1 MQNKRRN
8 NMKDITRRTFLKGSA
23 IVTMKKG
30 LAMFIIAVLLSA
42 SFLSP
47 INAEGTPGV
56 TVNAADFPQALF
68 AKEQI
73 ETAVE
78 KLSVSE
84 TWIINIKD
92 IDTALGQEAYQIK
105 ASDHTITV
113 TGGDETGLMYGGFQV
128 AEEMELYGL
137 ESIKNEE
144 GRPSMEYRGIKFNAP
159 LDMRTPSYSDA
170 GDVAQANIKNMWDMD
185 FWKEYLDF
193 LALNRYNAFSLWNLN
208 PFPSMV
214 KVPEYPDVALNDVWR
229 TTLPFDDSY
238 NTTASNLVRPEHW
251 ENYEVLLEMTI
262 DEKIDFWRQVMA
274 YAKDRGISFYI
285 YTWNVYTYGENGKY
299 GITPYVDNDVTRD
312 YYRKSVKAMVE
323 TYPDLAGIGITAGEF
338 MDWAPG
344 MEIENEKWLWE
355 TYGLGVN
362 DALEENPER
371 NFSILHRL
379 HLTDFEAVAEIW
391 SDFKGTFDY
400 SDKYSVGHIHSS
412 TTPNFVDENFARMPD
427 GVKSW
432 LELRNDD
439 FFNLRWFDPDYIRA
453 YLGGMPEARQLRGF
467 FMGSDAY
474 IFAREYSMK
483 DPDFQGQLY
492 AKKHWAEFM
501 LWGRLGYDLSLST
514 AHLENVFALHFQ
526 DAVPRE
532 EAQQLAL
539 AMENAAKII
548 PLVTTYFWVSSDLY
562 FPEASAS
569 HISSFGFIG
578 LKTWTNSVNTQPGAG
593 VLSVPEYVD
602 ALVKGEEAPAGRTPV
617 ETAESLKASAEAAL
631 KLSEGMLLHEPAEA
645 VSLTEREF
653 WQMVHDQHMW
663 ANLGLYYAEKTAA
676 AIDLRYFHDTG
687 DEAYRESTMA
697 HVEQEIAAWK
707 SYANEFSQYFSP
719 QLYGRLQWVVYPE
732 SLIPDVESEAQIVTK
747 WRARPIKK

>member
-1 MQNKRRN
+1 MKR
-8 NMKDITRRTFLKGSA
+8 
-23 IVTMKKG
+23 
-30 LAMFIIAVLLSA
+30 IIALLLTLLLLAQAVPLCLAESA
-42 SFLSP
+42 GRL
-47 INAEGTPGV
+47 TV
-56 TVNAADFPQALF
+56 TAADLPQVLF
-68 AKEQI
+68 AKAQLEEAARKTGLAEDWTVRL
-73 ETAVE
+73 ETVDG
-78 KLSVSE
+78 S
-84 TWIINIKD
+84 
-92 IDTALGQEAYQIK
+92 LGREAYEIRVQ
-105 ASDHTITV
+105 DHVISV
-113 TGGDETGLMYGGFQV
+113 TGGDAAGLMYGGFQV
-128 AEEMELYGL
+128 AEELLLSGPEGL
-137 ESIKNEE
+137 QDQS

-170 GDVAQANIKNMWDMD
+170 GDVAQANIANMWDMD
-185 FWKEYLDF
+185 FWTEYLDF

-214 KVPEYPDVALNDVWR
+214 KVPEYPNVALDDVWR

-238 NTTASNLVRPEHW
+238 NTTASNMVRPEHW
-251 ENYEVLLEMTI
+251 ENYEVLLKISI
-262 DEKIDFWRQVMA
+262 DEKIDFWRRVMA
-274 YAKDRGISFYI
+274 YAKDRGIRFYI
-285 YTWNVYTYGENGKY
+285 YTWNVYTYGEHEQY
-299 GITPYVDNDVTRD
+299 GITPYVDNEVTRD

-362 DALEENPER
+362 DALEEDPDRE
-371 NFSILHRL
+371 FSILHRL
-379 HLTDFEAVAEIW
+379 HLTDFDAVAEIW
-391 SDFKGTFDY
+391 SGFRGTFDY

-412 TTPNFVDENFARMPD
+412 VTPNFVQENFARMPD
-427 GVKSW
+427 GIKSW

-492 AKKHWAEFM
+492 ARKHWAEFM
-501 LWGRLGYDLSLST
+501 LWGRLGYDLSVPASRFEDLI
-514 AHLENVFALHFQ
+514 ALHFR
-526 DAVPRE
+526 DAAPRE
-532 EAQQLAL
+532 DALKLAS
-539 AMENAAKII
+539 AMENAGKII
-548 PLVTTYFWVSSDLY
+548 PLVTTFFWVSSDLY

-569 HISSFGFIG
+569 HLSSFGFIG

-602 ALVKGEEAPAGRTPV
+602 ALVREEEVPTGRTPV
-617 ETAESLKASAEAAL
+617 ETADNLKASAESAL
-631 KLSEGMLLHEPAEA
+631 AISSELLLGEPAESG
-645 VSLTEREF
+645 SLQEREF
-653 WQMVHDQHMW
+653 WQTVHEQRMW
-663 ANLGLYYAEKTAA
+663 ANLGLYYAEKTYA

-687 DEAYRESTMA
+687 DEEYRAKAME
-697 HVEQEIAAWK
+697 HVENEIAAWK
-707 SYANEFSQYFSP
+707 AYAEEFSRYFSP

-732 SLIPDVESEAQIVTK
+732 YLIPDVEAEAGIVTK
-747 WRARPIKK
+747 WRARPIKR